1 MFKSAIYAVAIG
13 TFALTSGASAVSLQN
28 QSPAPKF
35 SSISSDNLLAQYFP
49 RQSNRQPM
57 GYPGQYY
64 PGQYYP
70 SGGQG
75 YPQNPS
81 GGQNSTQNPSG
92 GQNSPQNPSGGQ
104 NSPQNP
110 SGGQN
115 SPQNSSGGQNS
126 PQNSSGGQS
135 DGNSASIEQSIFD
148 QINQYRQSQNLPPLT
163 RNASID
169 QQARNHSE
177 NMASGKVPFSHQGFE
192 QRVQATGVAFKD
204 AKENVAYNQ
213 DRDPATSAVQ
223 SWLKS
228 SGHLANIRSN
238 TNLTGIGV
246 AVNGQGV
253 VYLTQ
258 IFIRS

>member
-1 MFKSAIYAVAIG
+1 MFKPAIYAVAIG

-49 RQSNRQPM
+49 RRSNRQPM
-57 GYPGQYY
+57 RYPGQYY
-64 PGQYYP
+64 PR
-70 SGGQG
+70 
-75 YPQNPS
+75 QNY
-81 GGQNSTQNPSG
+81 PSG

-115 SPQNSSGGQNS
+115 SPQNPSGGQT
-126 PQNSSGGQS
+126 
-135 DGNSASIEQSIFD
+135 DGNSASIEQSVFD

-192 QRVQATGVAFKD
+192 QRVQASGVAFKD

-213 DRDPATSAVQ
+213 DRDPATRAVQ